1 MAARTGMNDARAL
14 RVLSGSF
21 VAGVLCAAAV
31 SAAMQGDS
39 GTGPYFGLEEPTAEA
54 TAAPE
59 VPRSTTPPADST
71 QQPPATKPAV
81 GDLARLAEALATTPP
96 ERLALEEAAA
106 APQAA
111 LLMAQ
116 ALPAARPSLTA
127 TGGAAASPQ
136 PPDGRRGS
144 R

>member
-31 SAAMQGDS
+31 SAAMQGDG
-39 GTGPYFGLEEPTAEA
+39 GTGPYFGLEEPTADV
-54 TAAPE
+54 TSAPE
-59 VPRSTTPPADST
+59 TPPPANPPAVSA
-71 QQPPATKPAV
+71 QQPPAAKPAV
-81 GDLARLAEALATTPP
+81 GDLSRLAEALASTPP
-96 ERLALEEAAA
+96 ERLALEEGAA

-116 ALPAARPSLTA
+116 ALPGARPVATA
-127 TGGAAASPQ
+127 
-136 PPDGRRGS
+136 
-144 R
+144 